1 MSNIK
6 KDTIAFSVEGVE
18 LIDELSDSQFATA
31 DIEAFSSGDNLHDL
45 VCSVDTLRK
54 TAHTIYEKPVIFE
67 LDPNFYDFGTHNEG
81 VTVPAGFVVPGSAE
95 FIERD
100 DGRTTLK
107 VIAKIWK
114 KYAQDFMRIF
124 ELSEDK
130 NKSVSVE
137 IEIYDKKEDSESGV
151 SEMLAFAYAAITV
164 IGDFFT
170 PASPDA
176 NIQLTSFTKD
186 DLDAEKKEYQM
197 VYRKEFSR
205 YHSLDFS
212 IPDKVKL
219 NSQDGLEMASD
230 DYEGTATS
238 VILANYIVS
247 KEKASPEKVRQI
259 AKYFGRKN
267 VSKPVSE
274 EGDSWIAWQLYGGE
288 DGMSWSKSLS
298 DDMDIIDEEI
308 MTYFDGGDDVNDR
321 NTNNKES
328 NMAKDVVEENVAEEE
343 VLEPV
348 DAEFEVGEESDE
360 DVSMEEEAA
369 ESKDEDDE
377 EDMKFE
383 ESEDDEEEDG
393 SDDEDAS
400 FSMTARNINV
410 QLQSALEDEKDSSG
424 YSKYWVETHDDEY
437 AYVYS
442 YETGKTYRMK
452 YEATENRVSLEI
464 SEAEEV
470 VYEPMLVETAEAR
483 KVEFAELREFK
494 QDILSKQF
502 EFEVNSVLTDV
513 GRVLDDNAISQA
525 REESK
530 GYTLD
535 TIDAWKN
542 AVKARAF
549 AVSKELPEEKDD
561 GVLRMETIFS
571 AGGKSHLWG

>member
-6 KDTIAFSVEGVE
+6 KNTIAFSVEGVE

-45 VCSVDTLRK
+45 VCSVDTLKK

-67 LDPNFYDFGTHNEG
+67 VDPSFYDFGTHNEG

-107 VIAKIWK
+107 VVAKIWK
-114 KYAQDFMRIF
+114 KYAQGFMRIF
-124 ELSEDK
+124 EFSEDK

-186 DLDAEKKEYQM
+186 DLDAEKREYQM
-197 VYRKEFSR
+197 AYRKEFSR
-205 YHSLDFS
+205 YDSLDFS
-212 IPDKVKL
+212 IPDEVKS

-267 VSKPVSE
+267 VSKPVSR

-298 DDMDIIDEEI
+298 DDMDTIDEEI
-308 MTYFDGGDDVNDR
+308 MTYFDGGDDVNNR
-321 NTNNKES
+321 NNNKES

-348 DAEFEVGEESDE
+348 DAEFEMGEESDE
-360 DVSMEEEAA
+360 DVSMEEEVSEPKEEEA
-369 ESKDEDDE
+369 E

-393 SDDEDAS
+393 SDDEDVS
-400 FSMTARNINV
+400 FAMTAHNINI
-410 QLQSALEDEKDSSG
+410 QLQSALKDEKDSSG

-452 YEATENRVSLEI
+452 YEATENGVSLEI

-470 VYEPMLVETAEAR
+470 VYEPMLVEKAEAQ
-483 KVEFAELREFK
+483 KTEFAELREFK
-494 QDILSKQF
+494 QDILNKQF

-513 GRVLDDNAISQA
+513 GRVLDDNAISKA

-530 GYTLD
+530 DYTLD

-549 AVSKELPEEKDD
+549 AVSKELPEEKSDD
-561 GVLRMETIFS
+561 VLRMETIFS
-571 AGGKSHLWG
+571 VGEKSHLWE